1 MCNNPECLQTSVTS
15 VTKRD
20 KRDILK
26 IGLRAVKR
34 DNPPFRGVSRHA
46 IPGEIQKTPRDP
58 VKELALLKAEVL
70 IFLNGFISRSYQAE
84 SRAMARLRKAA
95 ER

>member
-1 MCNNPECLQTSVTS
+1 MCNNPECLHECATS

-20 KRDILK
+20 KSDIQK
-26 IGLRAVKR
+26 TGLRAVKR
-34 DNPPFRGVSRHA
+34 DGPFFRRAVASRHPTTEQILA
-46 IPGEIQKTPRDP
+46 
-58 VKELALLKAEVL
+58 KELALLKAEVL